1 MQKENINYTE
11 IKTNTAKNLLHF
23 SASSYF
29 LQFSVLSSYVT
40 GRILTEIKKY
50 SYVAGSS
57 QNKPKQ
63 GQKTLEHN
71 AGRHTTSEGGHD
83 KELRKTQGINTHM
96 R

>member
-1 MQKENINYTE
+1 MD
-11 IKTNTAKNLLHF
+11 F

-29 LQFSVLSSYVT
+29 LQFLCPVQLCSKQDLDQN
-40 GRILTEIKKY
+40 TEHGVRE
-50 SYVAGSS
+50 STQTLCYVAGNS

-71 AGRHTTSEGGHD
+71 AGRHTTNEGGHD
-83 KELRKTQGINTHM
+83 KELRKTQGINTHK